1 VARVEELQVLAR
13 ACGELDD
20 RLRDSDVSLD
30 AKTPCD
36 GWTIRDLLQHVIV
49 GNRTAVVML
58 EGHSSEEV
66 VAARTTLLAEDRIGD
81 DPAAAFATS
90 AAAQVAAFAQPG
102 ALERTIHHHF
112 MGDMPS
118 RQLLSFRICDL
129 TLHAWDLARATG
141 ADEAINAGLVE
152 WVYAAME
159 PTSPTIG
166 STGQFGDGP
175 SAALPDDAPLQT
187 RLLDLSGRRP

>member
-1 VARVEELQVLAR
+1 VARVEELEALAR
-13 ACGELDD
+13 ACGEFDD
-20 RLRDSDVSLD
+20 RLRDADVPLD
-30 AKTPCD
+30 AKTPCE
-36 GWTIRDLLQHVIV
+36 GWTVRDLLQHVIA
-49 GNRTAVVML
+49 GNLTAVVML
-58 EGHSSEEV
+58 EGRSSEEV
-66 VAARTTLLAEDRIGD
+66 VAARTGFLSEDRIGD

-90 AAAQVAAFAQPG
+90 AAAQVAAFAEPD
-102 ALERTIHHHF
+102 ALEQTIHHHF

-141 ADEAINAGLVE
+141 GDEAIHPGLVE
-152 WVYAAME
+152 WVYAAMA
-159 PTSPTIG
+159 PTASTIG

-175 SAALPDDAPLQT
+175 SGTLTDDVPLQA